1 LTLAF
6 FTYQVLYW
14 GWLTLKTEEIKHEK
28 NEEIRKL
35 EGEVR
40 GLDEWRKGEK
50 RILEEGGTK

>member
-1 LTLAF
+1 M
-6 FTYQVLYW
+6 LYW